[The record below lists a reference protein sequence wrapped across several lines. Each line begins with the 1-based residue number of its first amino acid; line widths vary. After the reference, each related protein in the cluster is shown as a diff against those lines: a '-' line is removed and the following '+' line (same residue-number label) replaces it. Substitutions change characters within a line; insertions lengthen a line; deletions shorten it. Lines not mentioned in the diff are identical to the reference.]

1 MILGDHMRIKANV
14 KCNIAELAARDKL
27 RQVDILRIARASSKS
42 QVGRWFN
49 DNEIPH
55 ALYLLRIKKAT
66 GWTLE
71 EMIIEEDESND

>member
-1 MILGDHMRIKANV
+1 MRIKVNV
-14 KCNIAELAARDKL
+14 TCNIAKLAERDKL

-42 QVGRWFN
+42 QVGRWFKGE
-49 DNEIPH
+49 EIPH

-71 EMIIEEDESND
+71 EMIVEEDGNV